1 MPWLRISA
9 YDMGIKEERC
19 RDKGMGPLN
28 VANGRKESGKQDSHP
43 RRESLPEPSREPDT
57 GQKE

>member
-1 MPWLRISA
+1 
-9 YDMGIKEERC
+9 MGIKGERC

-43 RRESLPEPSREPDT
+43 RRESLPKSSREPDT